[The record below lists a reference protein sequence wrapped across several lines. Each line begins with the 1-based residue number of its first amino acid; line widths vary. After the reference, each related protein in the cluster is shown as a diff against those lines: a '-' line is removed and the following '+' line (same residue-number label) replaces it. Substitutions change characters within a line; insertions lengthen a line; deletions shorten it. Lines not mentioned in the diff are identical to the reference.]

1 MSFER
6 LRRTTRTVGFRLT
19 VWSSSFFVVGSL
31 ALFGL
36 AYVVVWSP
44 PVSEIDLAIRS
55 SPASW
60 RRSIGSAAPMVA
72 PFEHQNDRVPT
83 SRSSVDD
90 RPDGAVIFLDPE
102 RWGEFEL

>member
-36 AYVVVWSP
+36 AYVVVWSSLRERDDEAIQLES
-44 PVSEIDLAIRS
+44 VELAAQYRL
-55 SPASW
+55 
-60 RRSIGSAAPMVA
+60 GGVPMLA
-72 PFEHQNDRVPT
+72 QLLEHQ
-83 SRSSVDD
+83 
-90 RPDGAVIFLDPE
+90 E
-102 RWGEFEL
+102 